1 MKTTELV
8 LDYLKQQGLMPA
20 FDDDNDIKFKYNML
34 TFFFFNNDDDERYFR
49 MSLPNIYDVTEDN
62 RFAVLEAINETN
74 KTYKVAKLVVSHDT
88 VWISTEIL
96 MDSTPVL
103 DDFIP
108 RLLDIILGARK
119 EFYEQIEG

>member
-1 MKTTELV
+1 MV

-20 FDDDNDIKFKYNML
+20 FDEDNDIKFKYNML
-34 TFFFFNNDDDERYFR
+34 TFYFLNNDDDERYFR
-49 MSLPNIYDVTEDN
+49 MALPNIYDVTEDN
-62 RFAVLEAINETN
+62 RYAVLDAINETN
-74 KTYKVAKLVVSHDT
+74 KTFKVAKLVVYRDS
-88 VWISTEIL
+88 VWVSTEIL